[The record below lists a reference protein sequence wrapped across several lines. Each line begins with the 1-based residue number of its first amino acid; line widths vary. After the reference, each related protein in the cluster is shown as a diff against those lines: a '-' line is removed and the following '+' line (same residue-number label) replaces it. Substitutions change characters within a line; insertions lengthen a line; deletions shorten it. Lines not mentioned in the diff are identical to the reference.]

1 MDYLELLKSIVNA
14 LDLTKLNEYSQNT
27 RIMVWAYN
35 KIKDFREVQAELL
48 TKVQDF
54 EELTKRQNKNIAT
67 LLQTRDDC
75 EKMNDKLTMK
85 VLKFEDKVTDLDEL
99 VSRQTNKIEND
110 RLDLVHLGTLNERKD
125 SKIDDLE
132 REVAEYELIQEDNK
146 RFFMYI
152 VVISVFAGFMMGLLA
167 YPLI

>member
-85 VLKFEDKVTDLDEL
+85 ALKFEDKVTDIDEL

>member
-85 VLKFEDKVTDLDEL
+85 ALKFEDKVTDLDEL

>member
-146 RFFMYI
+146 RFFKYI